1 MRDGKIALFG
11 KTHDLSTDEIIQAIT
26 PATQGVSL
34 SANQKLWLELLG
46 SRPQNERGAT
56 VLALESL
63 TGEGFMNINLEVRAG
78 EILGLA
84 GLVGAGRTEL
94 AETLYGIRPV
104 NAGRM
109 LFNGEEINALTTQQ
123 RLQLGSVYLPED
135 RQSSGLYLDAS
146 RHGMSVR

>member
-34 SANQKLWLELLG
+34 SANQKLWLELHG

-109 LFNGEEINALTTQQ
+109 LFNGQEINALTTQQ
-123 RLQLGSVYLPED
+123 RLQLGWSICRKIGSHPGCILTLPW
-135 RQSSGLYLDAS
+135 
-146 RHGMSVR
+146 HGMSVR

>member
-1 MRDGKIALFG
+1 MAGIAR
-11 KTHDLSTDEIIQAIT
+11 
-26 PATQGVSL
+26 
-34 SANQKLWLELLG
+34 

-123 RLQLGSVYLPED
+123 RLQLGL
-135 RQSSGLYLDAS
+135 GLFAGRS
-146 RHGMSVR
+146 AVIRAVS

>member
-1 MRDGKIALFG
+1 MAGIAR
-11 KTHDLSTDEIIQAIT
+11 
-26 PATQGVSL
+26 
-34 SANQKLWLELLG
+34 

-56 VLALESL
+56 VLTLESL

-123 RLQLGSVYLPED
+123 RLQLGWSICRKIGSHPGCILTLPAWNVCSLTHNQKD
-135 RQSSGLYLDAS
+135 FG
-146 RHGMSVR
+146 

>member
-1 MRDGKIALFG
+1 MAGIA
-11 KTHDLSTDEIIQAIT
+11 
-26 PATQGVSL
+26 
-34 SANQKLWLELLG
+34 G

-123 RLQLGSVYLPED
+123 RLQLGSSICRKIGSHPGCILMLP
-135 RQSSGLYLDAS
+135 

>member
-1 MRDGKIALFG
+1 MAGIA
-11 KTHDLSTDEIIQAIT
+11 
-26 PATQGVSL
+26 
-34 SANQKLWLELLG
+34 G

-146 RHGMSVR
+146 GMECLFADPQPKRILDKAPAG